1 MSVNGRAKT
10 LALDLKTLAASA
22 LAAVESGDVETIY
35 SLVVIALRE
44 LKQKTELTP
53 IAVETALDELVAEG
67 YAIVYEEATLDFK
80 RKYKKYMATDKI
92 AAIAKPLPPT
102 AQRVASMKYVTPQ
115 FYLLLNQA

>member
-1 MSVNGRAKT
+1 V
-10 LALDLKTLAASA
+10 DLKTLVASA

-53 IAVETALDELVAEG
+53 IAVEIALDELVAEG
-67 YAIVYEEATLDFK
+67 YAIVYEEATLDFM

-102 AQRVASMKYVTPQ
+102 AQKVASMKYVTPA
-115 FYLLLNQA
+115 FYLLLNS